1 MDRAKK
7 NVAYFLLVL
16 TMACVTSCTNLDN
29 RIFPK
34 GPAPKAV
41 THPLPGEADECGIW
55 ADASNPSNSA
65 LICNDKSPF
74 GALFVFDLNG
84 KEVSRSHNM
93 NRPVGVSIRNGIKMK
108 NGDVIDV
115 VGCGVR
121 GTNEIKIFK
130 IDPKSRELID
140 VTHTAGISS
149 GFSSDTYGFCLYKR
163 RTDGQLFCFV
173 STKHTA
179 DIHQFQLDDD
189 GSGRFKGTL
198 VRKFG
203 VAHQR
208 SFVEGM
214 VADDEYGYFYASDE
228 RHAILKFYADPNV
241 KKPPFIQAFGLADG
255 IKGDREGL
263 ALYKQPKGKGYLIVS
278 SQGDSTFKIYD
289 RTGKNKFV
297 KSIRPKGVNKTDG
310 IAATALK
317 IPPNYPTGVFA
328 AHNDKNNNYGIFDW
342 FEFSGLK

>member
-1 MDRAKK
+1 MGRAQK
-7 NVAYFLLVL
+7 NVTYFLLGLL
-16 TMACVTSCTNLDN
+16 TLCTASCVNLN
-29 RIFPK
+29 KRIFPK
-34 GPAPKAV
+34 GPKPKAV

-55 ADASNPSNSA
+55 ADTKDPSNSA

-84 KEVSRSHNM
+84 KEISRSHHM
-93 NRPVGVSIRNGIKMK
+93 NRPVGVSVRNGIKMK

-130 IDPKSRELID
+130 MDPKSRELID

-149 GFSSDTYGFCLYKR
+149 GFRSDTYGFCLYKR
-163 RTDGQLFCFV
+163 QSDGQLFCFV
-173 STKHTA
+173 STKHT
-179 DIHQFQLDDD
+179 DNIHQFRLDDD
-189 GSGRFKGTL
+189 GTGRFKGTL

-203 VAHQR
+203 VTHQR

-214 VADDEYGYFYASDE
+214 VADDEYGYYYAADE
-228 RHAILKFYADPNV
+228 RHAILKFQADPDV
-241 KKPPFIQAFGLADG
+241 KKDPFIRAFGLADG

-263 ALYKQPKGKGYLIVS
+263 ALYKKANGKGYLLVS
-278 SQGDSTFKIYD
+278 SQGDSTFKIYE
-289 RTGKNKFV
+289 RTGNNKFV
-297 KSIRPKGVNKTDG
+297 KSIHAEGVTKTDG
-310 IAATALK
+310 IGVTSMQ

-328 AHNDKNNNYGIFDW
+328 AHNDKNNNYAIFDW